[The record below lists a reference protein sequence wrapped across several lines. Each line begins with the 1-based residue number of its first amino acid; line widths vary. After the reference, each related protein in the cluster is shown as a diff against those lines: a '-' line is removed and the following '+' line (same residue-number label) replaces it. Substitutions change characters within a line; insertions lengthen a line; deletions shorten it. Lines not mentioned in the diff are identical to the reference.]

1 MKKKLLLTLASVT
14 MFALSLCIHA
24 EASQTTTDF
33 ENGLE
38 QWFPY
43 TWAGGSVRISTAYAY
58 SDTHSVEQIAQP
70 IWNSTAS
77 IRLQVTSTLS
87 QYELTAWVYVAERTT
102 VNEGSH
108 FGFLYDGE
116 PVNWNA
122 WRSSSSYVSVRKSEG
137 YQTKGNFSNP
147 VPYGL
152 TLNSWHQV
160 KVVAYTNSGKVS
172 IWLDGNLIVDN
183 WPAFNAAEHPDYYY
197 ISVFSSGAS
206 AQQYIDDV
214 SIGIDND
221 SNGEIPELST
231 PFWLQWYFWTN
242 IALGITTCAFASTTV
257 YYRKKTLPQKRVK
270 DIPTRTVSH
279 NEIKV
284 CLKCGAS
291 LPADSKFC
299 GKCGALLLHTES
311 ESRKK
316 RIKEGEQ

>member
-1 MKKKLLLTLASVT
+1 MKKKLLLALASVAV
-14 MFALSLCIHA
+14 FVLSLCIYA
-24 EASQTTTDF
+24 EASQVTTDF

-38 QWFPY
+38 QWSAY
-43 TWAGGSVRISTAYAY
+43 TLNGGSVKLGTAYAH
-58 SDTHSVEQIAQP
+58 SGTHSVEQTAQP
-70 IWNSTAS
+70 IWDSQAS

-87 QYELTAWVYVAERTT
+87 QYELTAWVYVTERTT
-102 VNEGSH
+102 VNEGSQ

-137 YQTKGNFSNP
+137 YQNKGDWNNP
-147 VPYGL
+147 VPFGL
-152 TLNSWHQV
+152 TLNTWHEV
-160 KVVAYTNSGKVS
+160 KIVAYTDSGTVS
-172 IWLDGNLIVDN
+172 IWLNGNSVVAN
-183 WPAFNAAEHPDYYY
+183 WPAFNAGEHPDYYY

-221 SNGEIPELST
+221 SNGEISELST

-257 YYRKKTLPQKRVK
+257 YYRKKTLPQKGVK
-270 DIPTRTVSH
+270 DVPTRTVSH

-284 CLKCGAS
+284 CLKCGAN

-311 ESRKK
+311 GSRKK